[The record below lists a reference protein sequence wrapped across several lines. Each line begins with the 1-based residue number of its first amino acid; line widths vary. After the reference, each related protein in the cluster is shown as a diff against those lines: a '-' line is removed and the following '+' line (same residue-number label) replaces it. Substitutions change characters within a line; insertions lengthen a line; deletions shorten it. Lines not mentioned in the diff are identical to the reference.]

1 MFSFLKNKLNFK
13 NYRVLFSDFDGV
25 LTDNTVMISQDGK
38 ENVKCSR
45 ADGLAF
51 DYFNDIGFPVF
62 ILSTETNKVV
72 QERANKLNITCIQ
85 NSKNKVNNIKSIIK
99 KIPCTPEEVIYV
111 GNDINDLGAISYSGL
126 SFCPSDSHEL
136 VKKKSSIILT
146 TAGGKG
152 VYREILEYWF
162 KLDLASK
169 YLKEKNS
176 EY

>member
-1 MFSFLKNKLNFK
+1 MFPFFKKKLNIN

-25 LTDNTVMISQDGK
+25 LTDNTVLTSQNGI
-38 ENVKCSR
+38 EHVKCSR

-51 DYFNDIGFPVF
+51 DHLNEIGFPVF
-62 ILSTETNKVV
+62 ILSTESNKVV
-72 QERANKLNITCIQ
+72 QERANKLNVTCIQ
-85 NSKNKVNNIKSIIK
+85 NQKNKVNKIKSIIK
-99 KIPCTPEEVIYV
+99 EISCTPEEIIYV

-136 VKKKSSIILT
+136 VKQKSSIVLA

-152 VYREILEYWF
+152 VCREILEYWF

-169 YLKEKNS
+169 YLKEKNN